1 MGKTDCGDDRRWH
14 SGLPLGTVLAA
25 DPQLKGA
32 NKSLARVIKFNSDI
46 RLTGSCV
53 GETLFRNECFLG
65 GFREQGV
72 IQSALVILSQIVSV
86 QVLKDGK
93 IRVKLESRCTIIL
106 KKKDVIAII
115 SHFFLFKCLMFCITH

>member
-46 RLTGSCV
+46 RLTASCV
-53 GETLFRNECFLG
+53 GKLCLEMSAFW
-65 GFREQGV
+65 GV
-72 IQSALVILSQIVSV
+72 
-86 QVLKDGK
+86 
-93 IRVKLESRCTIIL
+93 LESR
-106 KKKDVIAII
+106 V
-115 SHFFLFKCLMFCITH
+115 

>member
-86 QVLKDGK
+86 TGTQRWKDKNEIGEQMYNYIK
-93 IRVKLESRCTIIL
+93 EKRCNC
-106 KKKDVIAII
+106 DYFA
-115 SHFFLFKCLMFCITH
+115 FFSF